1 MATKDISRLDDVL
14 EASLRGEGFPQMKL
28 SPHWCSIIRGGK
40 AYWISLK
47 KHSWDLFLAK
57 CSMLSKRWGSLQ
69 RGLCPAKKLICMSFP
84 PPMLPSNSSLGLG
97 YKWFVLLIF
106 ICRHQEAFYSSCMP
120 FFFVNQTKRTFHFF
134 ILALL
139 KIV

>member
-84 PPMLPSNSSLGLG
+84 PPMLPSNSPLGL
-97 YKWFVLLIF
+97 
-106 ICRHQEAFYSSCMP
+106 APYS
-120 FFFVNQTKRTFHFF
+120 NIT
-134 ILALL
+134 
-139 KIV
+139 